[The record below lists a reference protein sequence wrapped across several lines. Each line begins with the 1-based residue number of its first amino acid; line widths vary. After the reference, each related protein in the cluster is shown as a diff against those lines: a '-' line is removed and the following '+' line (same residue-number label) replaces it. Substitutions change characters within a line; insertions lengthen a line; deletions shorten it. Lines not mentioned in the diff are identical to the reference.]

1 MNRKKLLIIIIATLA
16 IIGIGVA
23 IIIPI
28 KIMGKRDTKTVPVTL
43 SNNINANELSYG
55 ETNKTGS
62 GIPLAE
68 YNNKKNQLE
77 TKNNEILTANSSINE
92 TNSEPYVMTEAEKR
106 QIQKWEEEAEES
118 DKQAKLV
125 SSLLEKYYKNE
136 YEPISKEIKEHYSQK
151 VISIQ
156 ITDAEVRE
164 AELVVRLYK
173 EQNLSKEE
181 KEAVKHVIEVLYKK
195 PSTDVRLGDNLM
207 KEMKKILEE

>member
-28 KIMGKRDTKTVPVTL
+28 KTMGKRDTKTVPVTL

-92 TNSEPYVMTEAEKR
+92 INSEPYVMTEAEK
-106 QIQKWEEEAEES
+106 KT
-118 DKQAKLV
+118 D
-125 SSLLEKYYKNE
+125 
-136 YEPISKEIKEHYSQK
+136 SKVGRRSRRK
-151 VISIQ
+151 
-156 ITDAEVRE
+156 
-164 AELVVRLYK
+164 
-173 EQNLSKEE
+173 
-181 KEAVKHVIEVLYKK
+181 
-195 PSTDVRLGDNLM
+195 
-207 KEMKKILEE
+207 

>member
-28 KIMGKRDTKTVPVTL
+28 KTMGKRDTKTVPVTL

-92 TNSEPYVMTEAEKR
+92 INSEPYVMTEAEKR

-164 AELVVRLYK
+164 AELVVKLYK

>member
-1 MNRKKLLIIIIATLA
+1 MIQRQYKLHY
-16 IIGIGVA
+16 
-23 IIIPI
+23 
-28 KIMGKRDTKTVPVTL
+28 
-43 SNNINANELSYG
+43 NNINANELSYG

-68 YNNKKNQLE
+68 YNNKRNQLE

-92 TNSEPYVMTEAEKR
+92 INSEPYVMTEAEKR

-136 YEPISKEIKEHYSQK
+136 YEPINKEIKEHYSQK

-195 PSTDVRLGDNLM
+195 PSTDVRLDDSLM

>member
-28 KIMGKRDTKTVPVTL
+28 KTMGKRDTKTVPVTL

-62 GIPLAE
+62 DIPLAE

-92 TNSEPYVMTEAEKR
+92 INSEPYVMTEAEKR

>member
-28 KIMGKRDTKTVPVTL
+28 KTMGKRDTKTVPVTL

-92 TNSEPYVMTEAEKR
+92 INSEPYVMTEAEKR

>member
-28 KIMGKRDTKTVPVTL
+28 KTMGKRDTKTVPVTL

-92 TNSEPYVMTEAEKR
+92 INSEPYGMTEAEKR